1 MNNQLSKKTR
11 AVLYVMIGCQL
22 VVWAWFSSQG
32 GKLSD
37 THFLIFTAGML
48 LGQLGAAVETLKL
61 KAWGTLVVQLWFFC
75 FTAYGG
81 IVRWLGM

>member
-1 MNNQLSKKTR
+1 MDNFLSKKTR
-11 AVLYVMIGCQL
+11 VVLYAMIGSQL
-22 VVWAWFSSQG
+22 VVWAWFSSHG

-37 THFLIFTAGML
+37 TNFLIFTAGML
-48 LGQLGAAVETLKL
+48 LGQLGAGIETLKL
-61 KAWGTLVVQLWFFC
+61 KAWGTLIVQIWFFV